1 MLPNNTALENQLS
14 EKLSLRGLARALG
27 YSVATLSEH
36 RNAGIFS
43 PLPDGFYDLE
53 TVKRRLLAST
63 SPNTKHRVRLEPK
76 KVADRTRNNRTWEQ
90 WAREL
95 EAEPDVT
102 LAPQQE
108 AGVQAAMKHLRSG
121 KFEQAIN
128 GLCDLPVEMARAM
141 VKADPEVSF
150 AGAVVYFERL
160 ITGNL
165 QWAFEMMRDK
175 NKELLK

>member
-1 MLPNNTALENQLS
+1 LETQLS

-43 PLPDGFYDLE
+43 QLPDGLYDLE
-53 TVKRRLLAST
+53 IVKRRLLAST
-63 SPNTKHRVRLEPK
+63 SPNAKHRVRLEPK
-76 KVADRTRNNRTWEQ
+76 KGANRTWADRTWEQ

-102 LAPQQE
+102 LAPTQE
-108 AGVQAAMKHLRSG
+108 AGVQAAMAHLRSG

-128 GLCDLPVEMARAM
+128 GLCDLPIEMARAM

-150 AGAVVYFERL
+150 AVAVAYFENL
-160 ITGNL
+160 IAGNL
-165 QWAFEMMRDK
+165 RWAFEMARKDVFK
-175 NKELLK
+175 